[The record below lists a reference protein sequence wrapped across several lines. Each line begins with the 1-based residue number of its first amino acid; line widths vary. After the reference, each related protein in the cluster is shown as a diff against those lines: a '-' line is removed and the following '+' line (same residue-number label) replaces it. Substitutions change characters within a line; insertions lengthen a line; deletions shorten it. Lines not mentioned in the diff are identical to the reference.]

1 MQVRIVYKSSSG
13 KPPRTH
19 SRGLPL
25 IVGRSDADE
34 IKLRIPRDSV
44 SRRHCELFLDEQTGQ
59 VCIRDLESTNGTYV
73 DGRQLKARVATPV
86 SSGSTV
92 KLGNVAFIVEYQLGS
107 VGRSA
112 HDSDTIPIDEATAAG
127 EFEELEPVG
136 PEPAAGVAPPS
147 RSPRATSPFSP
158 PPMTTRP
165 RPPAPG
171 PLTTIPLPPK
181 KTPVWTTSSRACH
194 DHGGARARDIGLPAA
209 CDRPRPGRRP
219 RCGPADLDADRL

>member
-1 MQVRIVYKSSSG
+1 MQVRFVFKSSSG

-19 SRGLPL
+19 SRGLPV

-73 DGRQLKARVATPV
+73 DGRQLKVRVATPV

-136 PEPAAGVAPPS
+136 PEPAAGVAPTEPVD
-147 RSPRATSPFSP
+147 ATKQIDAAVAEDDAA
-158 PPMTTRP
+158 
-165 RPPAPG
+165 PAAEIVAAEPVAEG
-171 PLTTIPLPPK
+171 DFAFLAAADDDAAPASGAWPTDDD
-181 KTPVWTTSSRACH
+181 TPAAKEDASL
-194 DHGGARARDIGLPAA
+194 DDFLKGLP
-209 CDRPRPGRRP
+209 
-219 RCGPADLDADRL
+219 